1 MEGSRENWTSG
12 TLIALPNDVKQLSKN
27 RNLVRTLLITSY
39 IAAVLL
45 FSGLARAD
53 ESLLDGVASIF
64 GF

>member
-1 MEGSRENWTSG
+1 MR
-12 TLIALPNDVKQLSKN
+12 DVKALSRSNKW
-27 RNLVRTLLITSY
+27 RAALIMGY

-53 ESLLDGVASIF
+53 ESLLDGVVSIF